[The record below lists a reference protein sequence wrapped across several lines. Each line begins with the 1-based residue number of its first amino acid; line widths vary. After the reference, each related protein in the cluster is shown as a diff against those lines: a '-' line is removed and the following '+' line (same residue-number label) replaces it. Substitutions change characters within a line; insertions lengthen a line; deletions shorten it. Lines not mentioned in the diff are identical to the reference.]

1 MPHPCW
7 FALMANPFEQMAAR
21 MDAATIR
28 RMSTPVTINDTDYIA
43 IESHFVPEMGP
54 VVGDGISLVVFSEN
68 YHPRRNDEVIW
79 KGQPYKVTRSQQFNG
94 KPQIWIE

>member
-1 MPHPCW
+1 MP
-7 FALMANPFEQMAAR
+7 NPFEQMAAR

-28 RMSTPVTINDTDYIA
+28 RMGDPVTINGNDFIA
-43 IESHFVPEMGP
+43 VESHFAPEMGP

-68 YHPRRNDEVIW
+68 YQPRRNDELVW
-79 KGQPYKVTRSQQFNG
+79 KGVGYKVTRCQMFNG